1 MDTKKFDELRPCP
14 FCGKMPE
21 IVGTPEVLIVHK
33 CAANLDNIKLERFEV
48 WQQRPLEDAQSA
60 RIQALEVEL
69 AALREANSK
78 LVIQLID
85 AMLPQPPE
93 AELAALRETTCLW
106 KEDLDG
112 PWETACGGAWEFIDD
127 GPEENNCFYCPHCGK
142 RIMVEKQEIESE
154 EE

>member
-1 MDTKKFDELRPCP
+1 MNKNFSQLITELTGMVTERN
-14 FCGKMPE
+14 FEGAIRARKTLFNE
-21 IVGTPEVLIVHK
+21 ITE
-33 CAANLDNIKLERFEV
+33 LE
-48 WQQRPLEDAQSA
+48 A
-60 RIQALEVEL
+60 EL

-78 LVIQLID
+78 LVIQLIE
-85 AMLPQPPE
+85 AILPQPPE
-93 AELAALRETTCLW
+93 AELAQLRDATCLW

-127 GPEENNCFYCPHCGK
+127 GPEENNCIYCPHCGK